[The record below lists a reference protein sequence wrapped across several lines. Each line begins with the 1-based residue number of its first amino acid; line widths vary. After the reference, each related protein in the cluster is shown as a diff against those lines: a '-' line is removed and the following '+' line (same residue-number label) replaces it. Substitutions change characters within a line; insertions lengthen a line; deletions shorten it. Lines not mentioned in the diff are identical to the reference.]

1 MLTTSDIMAGKV
13 VCQLGLADP
22 DHVRAVLRKVDWDA
36 SSALDLLN
44 RLGSDGTLNPSQVAK
59 VRHRVGLYEHVRREA
74 LYLRMLERKSGIP
87 KQVVAKLISEL
98 ERTAYRRRL
107 GDVLTRQGKVS
118 HEQDALLQQR
128 VQEWVGPDDA
138 RILERYRS
146 SDFEGVGRPLI
157 PHSQLEPEDFKIST
171 LFRGRETRV
180 LVEKVELARLRAEA
194 VGDLLEGAT
203 PVPPAAPP
211 PDDASDED
219 ETQRTF
225 QHQPAQATSAG
236 FGMQQVLA
244 LQRIADYSIV
254 ETLGTGG
261 MGAVFLGQKDGA
273 GELVAIKVLLTAAAS
288 ELERGRFRREVDL
301 NRRIDHPAVIHIID
315 SGTTEQGLDYLIV
328 PALAGKE
335 LRDHLD
341 KAGGQGLPPARVLR
355 IMEQLL
361 AGMQAVHDQAIVHR
375 DLKPEN
381 VFVLSGGEDLIKVM
395 DFGLAKL
402 GDAAITDVNSFRSN
416 TTEACGSPAYI
427 APESVTNDAIDAR
440 TDIYSLG
447 IMLFELLTG
456 QLPLESETAQ
466 GYLTQHMICPPLT
479 LKEARPE
486 RSWPQ
491 GLEDLLERMLGK
503 SADERPA
510 SCQAV
515 WTELD
520 GLRAELLASAE
531 AAPPEPEAHEVPADG
546 EQTGYGFKGLLGR
559 LWSKG

>member
-1 MLTTSDIMAGKV
+1 MAGKI
-13 VCQLGLADP
+13 VCQLGYAQPDP
-22 DHVRAVLRKVDWDA
+22 VRAVLRQVDWDA
-36 SSALDLLN
+36 SAAQDLLN
-44 RLGSDGTLNPSQVAK
+44 RLGAAGTLQPAQVAL

-87 KQVVAKLISEL
+87 KPVVAKLISEL

-107 GDVLTRQGKVS
+107 GEVLTRQGKLS

-128 VQEWVGPDDA
+128 VQEWIGPDDA
-138 RILERYRS
+138 RILERYRA

-157 PHSQLEPEDFKIST
+157 PGAKLDPEDFKIST
-171 LFRGRETRV
+171 LFRSRETQV
-180 LVEKVELARLRAEA
+180 LVEKAQLQRLRAEA
-194 VGDLLEGAT
+194 AGLLTDTGTFPAAAEPADEPMT
-203 PVPPAAPP
+203 PAPP
-211 PDDASDED
+211 PDDSEDE

-225 QHQPAQATSAG
+225 QHQPPRPAG
-236 FGMQQVLA
+236 FGMQEVLA
-244 LQRIADYSIV
+244 LTRIADYAIV

-315 SGTTEQGLDYLIV
+315 SGVTEHGLDYLIV

-341 KAGGQGLPPARVLR
+341 KQGGQGLPPARVLR

-361 AGMQAVHDQAIVHR
+361 AGMQAVHDQQIVHR

-402 GDAAITDVNSFRSN
+402 GDAAITEVNSFRSN

-456 QLPLESETAQ
+456 QLPLESETSQ
-466 GYLTQHMICPPLT
+466 GFLTQHMICPPLT
-479 LKEARPE
+479 LKEARPD
-486 RSWPQ
+486 RAWPPQ
-491 GLEDLLERMLGK
+491 LEDLLARMLGK

-510 SCQAV
+510 SCSAV
-515 WTELD
+515 WAELD
-520 GLRAELLASAE
+520 GMRDAILASAE
-531 AAPPEPEAHEVPADG
+531 TASTPEPVEPPTDG
-546 EQTGYGFKGLLGR
+546 EETGYGFKGLLGR
-559 LWSKG
+559 LWSRG